1 MAGYNVTKSQRALP
15 VGSVQPWGGNLSEIP
30 NGWLLCNGAEINAG
44 DYPLLARII
53 RDSYGGTGFE
63 GNFPNYSG
71 TIRLPQTNNKA
82 IADIS
87 TNYFG
92 AYNSTTGTVP
102 SPIDN
107 EEALTVVEEFIGDS
121 VPGFEPGDLSPPTV
135 VNAKTDLNFTYTP
148 DPQGTIVNLTTTG
161 TAPTVALTKIY
172 KNVTAV
178 NGTNSQTGLVVT
190 GSGAEFTVVLNTDN
204 TYDVVTKVKG
214 SGYKVSDRL
223 TISGTTFAADGG
235 ASPTNN
241 IEITITQI
249 GNSFFT
255 GTIAGQSLIPG
266 FSIKEVYIVPR
277 KLGRLHFPQHIHED
291 QYSSI
296 NTGDNGENP
305 GRGSTVWLTPEVNM
319 REHYNRVHPC
329 PDGIFTIINP
339 CPRPGS
345 GILQCAGDPTT
356 GFYIGNSP
364 TQTITAFNT
373 SPFQPGV
380 GRFAIASI
388 AGSKP
393 INDHRPY
400 LTEAAGHGV
409 AKTWFI
415 GSGSRFNLRDKAA
428 ATSSGSTAN
437 KDGSAGQ
444 KLAALKQD
452 GRIYPGYTIPFSD
465 SATTVKSPN
474 FDDGTNGSDNTH
486 GYTKTLF
493 NHAGVKFTNET
504 QTGGGVLDL
513 IEPHDH
519 DGTMNIK
526 YDGTNLEVTEELAV
540 QVQPNVVPDSLTGA
554 LQVKFITTVPS
565 LSITNLIRAY

>member
-1 MAGYNVTKSQRALP
+1 MAGYNVVKSQRALP

-53 RDSYGGTGFE
+53 RDSYGGTGFD
-63 GNFPNYSG
+63 GNFPNYTG
-71 TIRLPQTNNKA
+71 TIRLPQTNNKSL
-82 IADIS
+82 ADIS

-92 AYNSTTGTVP
+92 TYNSTTGAVP

-107 EEALTVVEEFIGDS
+107 AEALTVVEEFIGDS
-121 VPGFEPGDLSPPTV
+121 VPGFEPGDLSPPSV
-135 VNAKTDLNFTYTP
+135 ISAKTDLNFTYTP
-148 DPQGTIVNLTTTG
+148 DPQGTIVNVTTTG
-161 TAPTVALTKIY
+161 TAPAVLLTKIY
-172 KNVTAV
+172 NNVVAT
-178 NGTNSQTGLVVT
+178 NGTNSQTGAAVT
-190 GSGAEFTVVLNTDN
+190 GTGSQFTVVLNTDG
-204 TYDVVTKVKG
+204 TYDVIAKIKG

-223 TISGTTFAADGG
+223 SIPGTTFAADGG
-235 ASPTNN
+235 VSTAND
-241 IEITITQI
+241 IQITITQV

-255 GTIAGQSLIPG
+255 GTITGQSLIPG

-277 KLGRLHFPQHIHED
+277 KLGRLHFPQHIHEG
-291 QYSSI
+291 QYASL
-296 NTGDNGENP
+296 NLGDNAENP
-305 GRGSTVWLTPEVNM
+305 GRGVTVWSTPEINM

-345 GILQCAGDPTT
+345 GTLGCAGNPST

-364 TQTITAFNT
+364 TQTINAFKT
-373 SPFQPGV
+373 SPFQTGV

-409 AKTWFI
+409 GKSWFI
-415 GSGSRFNLRDKAA
+415 GSGSKFNLRDKSG
-428 ATSSGSTAN
+428 ATTA
-437 KDGSAGQ
+437 DGNAN
-444 KLAALKQD
+444 LTNLKNT
-452 GRIYPGYTIPFSD
+452 GRIFPGYTIPFSD
-465 SATTVKSPN
+465 SAATVKAPN

-519 DGTMNIK
+519 DGVMNIK
-526 YDGTNLEVTEELAV
+526 YDGTNLSVAEELAV
-540 QVQPNVVPDSLTGA
+540 QVQPNVVPDSLAGA
-554 LQVKFITTVPS
+554 LQVKFISTVPS
-565 LSITNLIRAY
+565 LSVTNLIRAY

>member
-1 MAGYNVTKSQRALP
+1 MAGYNVVKSQRALP

-44 DYPLLARII
+44 DYPLLARVI

-63 GNFPNYSG
+63 GNFPNYTG

-82 IADIS
+82 LADIS
-87 TNYFG
+87 TGYFG
-92 AYNSTTGTVP
+92 TYNSTTGTIP

-107 EEALTVVEEFIGDS
+107 DEALTVVEEFLGDS

-135 VNAKTDLNFTYTP
+135 KSAKTDLNFTYTP
-148 DPQGTIVNLTTTG
+148 DPQGTIVNLTVVG
-161 TAPTVALTKIY
+161 TAPSVLLTKIY
-172 KNVTAV
+172 NNVVAT
-178 NGTNSQTGLVVT
+178 NGTNAQDGAAVT
-190 GSGAEFTVVLNTDN
+190 GSGAQFTVVLNTDG
-204 TYDVVTKVKG
+204 TYDVIAKQKG
-214 SGYKVSDRL
+214 AGYKVSDRL
-223 TISGTTFAADGG
+223 TIPGTTFATDGG
-235 ASPTNN
+235 VSTAND
-241 IEITITQI
+241 IQITITQV
-249 GNSFFT
+249 GNSYFT
-255 GTIAGQSLIPG
+255 GTITGQSLIPG

-277 KLGRLHFPQHIHED
+277 KLGRLHFPQHIHEN
-291 QYSSI
+291 QYPSL
-296 NTGDNGENP
+296 NLGDNGENP
-305 GRGSTVWLTPEVNM
+305 GRGVTVWSTPEVNM
-319 REHYNRVHPC
+319 REHYARIHPC

-345 GILQCAGDPTT
+345 GILQCAGNPST

-364 TQTITAFNT
+364 TNTINSFNT
-373 SPFQPGV
+373 SPFQTGV

-415 GSGSRFNLRDKAA
+415 GSGSKFNLRDKSG
-428 ATSSGSTAN
+428 ATSATGNAN
-437 KDGSAGQ
+437 LINLKDT
-444 KLAALKQD
+444 
-452 GRIYPGYTIPFSD
+452 GRIFPGYTIPFSD
-465 SATTVKSPN
+465 SATTVKAPN
-474 FDDGTNGSDNTH
+474 FDDGTNGSDDTH

-526 YDGTNLEVTEELAV
+526 YDGSNIDITEELAV
-540 QVQPNVVPDSLTGA
+540 EVQPNVIPDSLSGA
-554 LQVKFITTVPS
+554 LQVKFIATFPS
-565 LSITNLIRAY
+565 LAVTNLIRAY